1 MTLNNL
7 SKDPP
12 TPFIGTVVDFD
23 FQEEQVTGVGW
34 GWRYKVALQGFY
46 STDADKSK
54 IEYALVMMPSTAGSG
69 AADRRRSARIAQGD
83 TVIGFKYG
91 GDEGIS
97 IIFGTIPRPRQVKFG
112 EGLFDA
118 KSGYYSNLQPKGLF
132 GSNQEFS
139 DCGGHES
146 PGTTSRCTNKD
157 KTVRAVM
164 PEEDQNQ
171 LGIGPDVTNT
181 KGQLKKPPG
190 NELINSGTD
199 LKEDEIR
206 ATVNAETANDRRN
219 TNIDRS
225 LDATLTR
232 EDALL
237 DAALDAELERARQ
250 GDRSGLDDAL
260 DIS

>member
-1 MTLNNL
+1 MLNNL

-23 FQEEQVTGVGW
+23 FQKEQVTGVGW

-69 AADRRRSARIAQGD
+69 AADRRQSVRIAQGD

-97 IIFGTIPRPRQVKFG
+97 IIFGTIPRPRQVKLG

-146 PGTTSRCTNKD
+146 PETTPRCANKD
-157 KTVRAVM
+157 KTVPA
-164 PEEDQNQ
+164 
-171 LGIGPDVTNT
+171 
-181 KGQLKKPPG
+181 KK
-190 NELINSGTD
+190 
-199 LKEDEIR
+199 KEDLFSKYSLGGADTLGQFAKPVISQGI
-206 ATVNAETANDRRN
+206 AAGANALVPGSGA
-219 TNIDRS
+219 IAS
-225 LDATLTR
+225 
-232 EDALL
+232 
-237 DAALDAELERARQ
+237 AAFNLF
-250 GDRSGLDDAL
+250 G
-260 DIS
+260 